1 MLSHL
6 LSNRLYYSYLL
17 YAHACSAHSHVSYI
31 NLLKRI
37 GKIMAC
43 EHREGQ
49 KGINRIMQNKPFK
62 IITNVIDFY
71 GVVHQVYLISN
82 YYGFG
87 GFKEF
92 GT

>member
-1 MLSHL
+1 
-6 LSNRLYYSYLL
+6 
-17 YAHACSAHSHVSYI
+17 
-31 NLLKRI
+31 
-37 GKIMAC
+37 MAC